1 MPHHL
6 IRKLEGFAPLSD
18 ASKQALHRLDRTMH
32 LLSFGTDIIREGDE
46 PEHINLI
53 LSGWAC
59 RYKQLVDGRRQ
70 ILSFFVPGDVCDTHA
85 FLLREMDHSIG
96 TLTDV
101 RLAQVPRDAFL
112 DLLDRYPQI
121 AQAFSWDASVQLA
134 VQRETTASLGQ
145 RSGEERMAHLLCEL
159 FYRLRAVGL
168 TDGNTCPLP
177 LSQVELASA
186 LGQSTV
192 HINRTLQ
199 ALRAAGLIVL
209 KGKSLTIP
217 DLGALQ
223 AVALFNPGYLHLSRG
238 IIWSDT
244 PTTSSHLAQ
253 SRQRSTDP
261 IR

>member
-59 RYKQLVDGRRQ
+59 RYKQLEDGRRQ

-112 DLLDRYPQI
+112 ELLDRYPQI
-121 AQAFSWDASVQLA
+121 EQAFWWDTLVQAA
-134 VQRETTASLGQ
+134 VQREATVSLGQ
-145 RSGEERMAHLLCEL
+145 RLGQERMAHLLCEL

-168 TDGNTCPLP
+168 TDGDTCPLP
-177 LSQVELASA
+177 LSQTDLASA

-192 HINRTLQ
+192 HINRVLQ
-199 ALRAAGLIVL
+199 ALRASGLIAL
-209 KGKSLTIP
+209 KGKRLAIP
-217 DLGALQ
+217 DLDALQ
-223 AVALFNPGYLHLSRG
+223 KVALFNPGYLHLGYRG
-238 IIWSDT
+238 IRFDLPI
-244 PTTSSHLAQ
+244 TSSHSA
-253 SRQRSTDP
+253 
-261 IR
+261 